1 MRSEI
6 IDDPLSGILRLIGA
20 QPIVA
25 GGFSAGG
32 RWAVR
37 FPRPEKIKF
46 FAVVKG
52 DCWLIIET
60 APAPIRVEQ
69 GDILLTTGQH
79 AFVLA
84 SDPDVAPV
92 DAIGLFQGTTRKTA
106 LLGNGQDCEQIGG
119 HIQLAPPNG
128 ALLVDVLPPLI
139 HIRASTEH
147 AVTLQWLLARL
158 VGELTTHLPGSGIAA
173 NNITLLMFVEILRI
187 HLATADAITSNWLRA
202 IGDARLAPALRL
214 MHEDLGKTWRLD
226 ELAAACAM
234 SRTAFAVRFKEVAGM
249 APMAWLTQWRMRI
262 AMRMLVEQDTPMAA
276 LAEQLGYASES
287 AFSTAFKRVAGSAP
301 RAYRAYRH
309 SERMV

>member
-20 QPIVA
+20 QPVVA

-32 RWAVR
+32 RWAVQ

-52 DCWLIIET
+52 HCWLIIDTE
-60 APAPIRVEQ
+60 PAPVRVEQ
-69 GDILLTTGQH
+69 GDVLLMTGQH

-92 DAIGLFQGTTRKTA
+92 SAIGLFQGTTRKSA
-106 LLGNGQDCEQIGG
+106 SLGNGQDCEQIGG
-119 HIQLAPPNG
+119 HVQLAPSNG
-128 ALLVDVLPPLI
+128 ALLIDVLPPLI
-139 HIRASTEH
+139 HIRASAEQ

-158 VGELTTHLPGSGIAA
+158 VGELTANLPGSGIAA

-187 HLATADAITSNWLRA
+187 HLATAGEIASSWLRA

-214 MHEDLGKTWRLD
+214 MHEDLKKTWQLQ

-234 SRTAFAVRFKEVAGM
+234 SRTAFAVRFRDVAGM

-262 AMRMLVEQDTPMAA
+262 AMRMLVEEAIPIAV

-287 AFSTAFKRVAGSAP
+287 AFSTAFKRVAGRAP
-301 RAYRAYRH
+301 GVYRQSGR
-309 SERMV
+309 VV